1 MINRRTMLAAGAAAL
16 GLAGMPG
23 IALADDFHGFDPAKV
38 GPVRPTTEALRAMV
52 AEAMARTPPRN
63 GKRYVFGYTMWGGS
77 SPFSQLNRQGLE
89 QLAADAGI
97 DIVTLGQRV
106 AAAAQRGELLARKIH
121 GEAAGV
127 A

>member
-97 DIVTLGQRV
+97 DIVTSDNEWQPQRNV
-106 AAAAQRGELLARKIH
+106 ANS
-121 GEAAGV
+121 
-127 A
+127 